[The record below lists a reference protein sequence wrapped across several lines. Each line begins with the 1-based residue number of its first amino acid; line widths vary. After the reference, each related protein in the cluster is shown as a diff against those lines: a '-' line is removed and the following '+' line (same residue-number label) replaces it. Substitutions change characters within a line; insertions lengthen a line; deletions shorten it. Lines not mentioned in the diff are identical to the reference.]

1 MSAQYQLKAVRFAY
15 ADHPILAIDD
25 QDLPQ
30 GKITALVG
38 VNGSG
43 KTTLLKILSFLMPPD
58 SGEIRFS
65 GQMVSGKAVA
75 TLKRRVGLVLQN
87 PYLLKGKVVKNIEIG
102 LKFRG
107 VGPAERAIRVKKML
121 ARRGMEKLAERSV
134 KSLSGG
140 EAQKTAI
147 ARTLVLDP
155 AVILLDEPFTH
166 LDRDFA
172 EELEALIRNL
182 RDEYDKTI
190 IFTSHDQLQAQA
202 LSDHIYS
209 LIDAG
214 LVATPLSNLF
224 HGRVAG
230 AANQFDTGKIKIAI
244 PPGHRDCTRLAIDPG
259 QIVISKDPLDSS
271 MRNSF
276 IGEITAM
283 ATRNGRINLTVRG
296 QECFQVY
303 ITPEALHGM
312 HFKLHERVFIS
323 FKSSA
328 VYLF

>member
-1 MSAQYQLKAVRFAY
+1 MSAQYQLKALRFAY
-15 ADHPILAIDD
+15 ADNPILEIDA
-25 QDLPQ
+25 QELPQ
-30 GKITALVG
+30 ARITALIG
-38 VNGSG
+38 ANGSG

-58 SGEIRFS
+58 SGEICFA
-65 GQMVSGKAVA
+65 GQALSAKSAR
-75 TLKRRVGLVLQN
+75 TLRNRVGLVLQN
-87 PYLLKGKVVKNIEIG
+87 PYLLKGSVVKNIEIG

-107 VGPAERAIRVKKML
+107 VESSERAIRVKKML
-121 ARRGMEKLAERSV
+121 AWLDMEKLAERSV

-172 EELEALIRNL
+172 EELGALIQNL

-209 LIDAG
+209 LIDAK

-224 HGRVAG
+224 HGRADG
-230 AANQFDTGKIKIAI
+230 AANQFDTGKIKITI
-244 PPGHRDCTRLAIDPG
+244 PPGYRDCNHLAIDPG

-276 IGEITAM
+276 VGEITAM
-283 ATRNGRINLTVRG
+283 ATQNRQVHLTVEG

-303 ITPEALHGM
+303 ITPEALQSM

-328 VYLF
+328 VHLF